1 MFRVA
6 LVTCLFFGT
15 LVAKDMVEFDYEL
28 DAYYS
33 NVSAFIDLDTKEETE
48 NALNKTEEE
57 IYKDLATN
65 ILNPNVFLIEAAV
78 FPMPVTG
85 VYIRSQYDD
94 FYNQAQLSP
103 TTNLVKSVTAGFE
116 EPYSLSF
123 FVGRMLVF
131 KKKAKNRVGKNRAY
145 LGFLVSVSDKSIKD
159 NVLYSNYTLNL
170 EYKLKGTR
178 DKETSDLDWS
188 FRIGYKQNSNHNFVD
203 TLYVGARRSSSD
215 FTKDLWSVM
224 YNSAFNVLFEVD
236 KKNFN
241 FTKGEFTIEK
251 KFPTIVYGSKAVLG
265 IVMGYIYNSN
275 KRYSGAL
282 RTDGVENHQFV
293 FRPNLKF

>member
-1 MFRVA
+1 MVRIIF
-6 LVTCLFFGT
+6 LLLFIYSVIFGKE
-15 LVAKDMVEFDYEL
+15 LVEFDYEL

-57 IYKDLATN
+57 IYRDLATN

-85 VYIRSQYDD
+85 LFIRSEYDD
-94 FYNQAQLSP
+94 FYNKAQLSP
-103 TTNLVKSVTAGFE
+103 TTNLVKSITAGFE

-123 FVGRMLVF
+123 FIGRMLVF
-131 KKKAKNRVGKNRAY
+131 KKRAKNRVGKNRAY
-145 LGFLVSVSDKSIKD
+145 LGFLISVSDKSIKD
-159 NVLYSNYTLNL
+159 NIAYDNYSFNV

-178 DKETSDLDWS
+178 DKQTSDLDWS
-188 FRIGYKQNSNHNFVD
+188 FRIGYKQNSNYNFVD
-203 TLYVGARRSSSD
+203 TLYLGARRSSSD
-215 FTKDLWSVM
+215 FTKDVWSVI
-224 YNSAFNVLFEVD
+224 YNSAFNALLEVD
-236 KKNFN
+236 KGNFN
-241 FTKGEFTIEK
+241 FTKAEFTIEK
-251 KFPTIVYGSKAVLG
+251 KFPLQKGKTKMVLG

-275 KRYSGAL
+275 SRYRGTL
-282 RTDGVENHQFV
+282 RTNGVENHQFV